1 MITMK
6 EFVLYDGTYNSIEEE
21 EAVFEIVRR
30 MGWKAEKDKN
40 DNIIIEYPEKDEI
53 MFDMMMWN
61 LENNNPWKN

>member
-1 MITMK
+1 MIKMK

-21 EAVFEIVRR
+21 EAVFEIARR
-30 MGWKAEKDKN
+30 MGWEAENDKN